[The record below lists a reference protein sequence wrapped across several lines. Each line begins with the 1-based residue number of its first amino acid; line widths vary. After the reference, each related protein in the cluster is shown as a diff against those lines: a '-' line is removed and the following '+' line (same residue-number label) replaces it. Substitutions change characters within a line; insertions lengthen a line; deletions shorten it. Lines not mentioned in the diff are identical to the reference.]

1 MQISQKLKL
10 SSIVLLSV
18 FGSAVCS
25 SGYITPGSVAAT
37 ADAENNPPAT
47 AFYIAPTSTAK
58 LSSSV
63 GEASPTAEVTGS
75 PAASAEAGE
84 AILYAAQSGDS
95 LSVVAAH
102 FGVEE
107 SEIASPADIADGLIS
122 PGQLLVV
129 PDRLGEVS
137 SNVQIMPDSEII
149 YSPSA
154 IGFDAESYAGI
165 PLGYLSSYREYLV
178 PEWHNGGN
186 VIEKIAIENS
196 INPRIL
202 LSILE
207 FQSNWV
213 LGHPA
218 NAGVNLYPIGTED
231 DMDTGLYAQ
240 MVWVS
245 NQLSTG
251 YYGWREGSLNEYLF
265 VDGTRMRISPELN
278 AGSVAVQYLFSKLY
292 AYEAWLEVIDESEGF
307 PAMHKSM
314 FPDPWVRAAQ
324 EEPLFTADLTQPELT
339 LPFFGGQLW
348 SFSSGPH
355 GAWDRSGAQA
365 ALDFAPSS
373 SEPGCVESDQS
384 ITAVAGGLVVR
395 TAPGVV
401 VLDLDGDGN
410 EQTGWVILYLHV
422 SSDKQVEDGSWV
434 DRGSFLGFPSCE
446 GGFSTASHL
455 HIARKYNGEWMSA
468 AGALPFELSGWR
480 TEAGSA
486 AYQGFLVRDGQ
497 TRTACTCGNPETLIS
512 LSSEDPY

>member
-1 MQISQKLKL
+1 MQTSRNIKLGF
-10 SSIVLLSV
+10 IVVFSV
-18 FGSAVCS
+18 FGSVVCS

-47 AFYIAPTSTAK
+47 AFYVAPTLTPN
-58 LSSSV
+58 LSSS
-63 GEASPTAEVTGS
+63 GSLASPTARVTEN
-75 PAASAEAGE
+75 PAASQEAGKS
-84 AILYAAQSGDS
+84 ILYAAQSGDS

-107 SEIASPADIADGLIS
+107 SEIASPADIAEGLIA
-122 PGQLLVV
+122 PGQLLVI

-165 PLGYLSSYREYLV
+165 PLGFLSSYRQYLV

-207 FQSNWV
+207 FRSNWV

-218 NAGVNLYPIGTED
+218 NAGTNLYPIGTD
-231 DMDTGLYAQ
+231 DEMGSGLYAQ

-245 NQLSTG
+245 NQLSVG
-251 YYGWREGSLNEYLF
+251 YYGWRDGSLSEYQF
-265 VDGTRMRISPELN
+265 VDGTRQQISPELN
-278 AGSVAVQYLFSKLY
+278 AGSVAIHYLFSKLY
-292 AYEAWLEVIDESEGF
+292 DYEAWLEVVDEREGF
-307 PAMHKSM
+307 PAMHKAM

-324 EEPLFTADLTQPELT
+324 EEPLLTADLVQPELT
-339 LPFFGGQLW
+339 LPFFGGQIW

-355 GAWDRSGAQA
+355 GAWDRLGAQA

-373 SEPGCVESDQS
+373 NEPGCVVSDQR

-410 EQTGWVILYLHV
+410 EQTGWVILFLHV
-422 SSDKQVEDGSWV
+422 SSDKQVEEGSWV

-468 AGALPFELSGWR
+468 AGALPFELSGW
-480 TEAGSA
+480 TAKAGSE
-486 AYQGFLVRDGQ
+486 AYQGFLVRDGE
-497 TRTACTCGNPETLIS
+497 TRTACTCGNPDTLIS